1 MLPFANLDP
10 TSQTLR
16 QIFSL
21 TIPEAFLL
29 IAACLIYLG
38 GTIRRS
44 RNLWASAALTSLVL
58 AFGLFARQAVPTI
71 LAPAVSSLL
80 PDHLAD
86 VLRVISYSGG
96 ILLLLL
102 FWDDVPETVAAEF
115 FACFLL
121 LVAGLSLVS
130 AANDGLTLF
139 LALELISIP
148 TYVLL
153 YLPRSGER
161 AQEAAIKYFL
171 LSVFSSALLLF
182 GFSYLYGIFGSLH
195 LQTMSRRFL
204 ETPPNSPMMLLA
216 TVMVLAG
223 LGFRITAVPFHFYA
237 PDVFQGVSTALAAM
251 LSVVPKVA
259 GFAALARLGQV
270 FLWSD
275 SALSANSQATL
286 LLWVLAALTMTVGNV
301 LALLQT
307 NLRRLLAY
315 SSVAHGG
322 YMLMG
327 LAAATQLR
335 GEGLRGVDAV
345 LFYLAAYGAMTVGAF
360 AVLHAL
366 RSGSNDLQ
374 TIDDLAGLGRA
385 RPVLALAMSLFLFS
399 LIGLPLTAGFSGKLM
414 LFLSVLAAEEQLSDA
429 NQGLFVVLAF
439 LGALNAAAG
448 AYYYLRLVA
457 TMYLR
462 DAVRP
467 QWGPSPWP
475 VRLTLVA
482 CATLT
487 LALGI
492 YPTKVV
498 STIHEAVVPSKPL
511 VAWRTP

>member
-1 MLPFANLDP
+1 
-10 TSQTLR
+10 
-16 QIFSL
+16 
-21 TIPEAFLL
+21 
-29 IAACLIYLG
+29 
-38 GTIRRS
+38 
-44 RNLWASAALTSLVL
+44 
-58 AFGLFARQAVPTI
+58 
-71 LAPAVSSLL
+71 
-80 PDHLAD
+80 
-86 VLRVISYSGG
+86 
-96 ILLLLL
+96 
-102 FWDDVPETVAAEF
+102 
-115 FACFLL
+115 
-121 LVAGLSLVS
+121 
-130 AANDGLTLF
+130 
-139 LALELISIP
+139 
-148 TYVLL
+148 
-153 YLPRSGER
+153 
-161 AQEAAIKYFL
+161 
-171 LSVFSSALLLF
+171 
-182 GFSYLYGIFGSLH
+182 
-195 LQTMSRRFL
+195 
-204 ETPPNSPMMLLA
+204 
-216 TVMVLAG
+216 
-223 LGFRITAVPFHFYA
+223 
-237 PDVFQGVSTALAAM
+237 
-251 LSVVPKVA
+251 
-259 GFAALARLGQV
+259 
-270 FLWSD
+270 
-275 SALSANSQATL
+275 
-286 LLWVLAALTMTVGNV
+286 
-301 LALLQT
+301 
-307 NLRRLLAY
+307 
-315 SSVAHGG
+315 
-322 YMLMG
+322 MLMG